1 MQDRVVAR
9 GGNRSRERRVV
20 PMGEV
25 TCGEDQPVVMTAAV
39 KDELARLPVAKTCC
53 RRAEVCSVL
62 RFSDG
67 VRIRG
72 GRVVVQAELDTGAA
86 ARRLCDQ
93 ISELVGQAPDI
104 QVIPACGRGSR
115 YLVRMVS
122 GGESL
127 ARHSGLLD
135 RRGRPVRGLPFR
147 VVSGGVCE
155 AEAVWRG
162 AFLVGGSL
170 TESGRSLSLGITS
183 PGPEAALALVGAA
196 RRLGVTAR
204 TREAGGSDQVVVREA
219 DAIAALL
226 TRLGA
231 PCSVRVW
238 QQHRMRCPVRISA
251 DQPAALAQAN
261 QRRSA
266 QVAVE
271 AVARVQRALDL
282 LGEDIPEHLL
292 LAGRL
297 RLEHPQ
303 ASLDQLG
310 QLADPPMTKDVI
322 AGRIRRLLVLGDNHA
337 RHRQD

>member
-1 MQDRVVAR
+1 MPV
-9 GGNRSRERRVV
+9 
-20 PMGEV
+20 GEV
-25 TCGEDQPVVMTAAV
+25 SCGEDQRVAMTAAV
-39 KDELARLPVAKTCC
+39 KEELARLAVAKICC

-62 RFSDG
+62 RFSSG
-67 VRIRG
+67 VRIVD
-72 GRVVVQAELDTGAA
+72 GRVVVQAELDTAA
-86 ARRLCDQ
+86 AACRLGDQ
-93 ISELVGQAPDI
+93 ISELFGQAPDLR
-104 QVIPACGRGSR
+104 VIPGSGPGRG
-115 YLVRMVS
+115 YVVQMAS

-127 ARHSGLLD
+127 ARQSGLLD
-135 RRGRPVRGLPFR
+135 RLGRPIRGLPSR
-147 VVSGGVCE
+147 VVGGGVCE

-162 AFLVGGSL
+162 AFLVQGSL
-170 TESGRSLSLGITS
+170 TESGRSPWLGITS

-204 TREAGGSDQVVVREA
+204 TREVRGLDEVVVGGA

-226 TRLGA
+226 SRLGA

-238 QQHRMRCPVRISA
+238 QHHRMRCPARTTV
-251 DQPAALAQAN
+251 DQPASLAGGN

-271 AVARVQRALDL
+271 AVARVRRALDL
-282 LGEDIPEHLL
+282 LGEDIPEQLL

-303 ASLDQLG
+303 ACLGQLG

-322 AGRIRRLLVLGDNHA
+322 AGRIRRLLVLGDTHA
-337 RHRQD
+337 RRLRVPDTTWALTPDLLDS